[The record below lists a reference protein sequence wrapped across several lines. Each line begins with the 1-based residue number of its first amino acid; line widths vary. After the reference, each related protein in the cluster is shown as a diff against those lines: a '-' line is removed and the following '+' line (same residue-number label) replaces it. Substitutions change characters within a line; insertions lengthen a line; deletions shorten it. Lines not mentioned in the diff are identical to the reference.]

1 MRITVTGVDDAAT
14 VRFRCAA
21 GAATGRWAGP
31 LPPVPGEHDVELD
44 VAEEVVFARA
54 EPGRDRV
61 EDVPDGSGAVLVA
74 GRVEQAGT
82 GADAVVVLRVG
93 GGLLLLEACGAVPS
107 AGDRVRFT
115 AAELRLYP
123 TGV

>member
-1 MRITVTGVDDAAT
+1 MRITVTGVDEAA

-31 LPPVPGEHDVELD
+31 ALPVPGEHDVELD

-61 EDVPDGSGAVLVA
+61 EDVPGGSGAVLVA

-82 GADAVVVLRVG
+82 GAGAVVVLRVG
-93 GGLLLLEACGAVPS
+93 GGLLLLEACGAGPS
-107 AGDRVRFT
+107 AGDWVRCT